1 MVIKKNGGKVIASGG
16 FGCVFKPALL
26 CKNTTK
32 RDKNKVTKLMKTKH
46 AISEYNEINLIK
58 NSISNIPN
66 YEHYFL
72 VNNFTICEPA
82 PLTKEDLD
90 NYGKKCTA
98 LPKSEITKDN
108 INNSLDKMLALNM
121 PNGGIAIDDFM
132 ENNNSYYNLVK
143 VNNCLIDLLKFG
155 IIPMNKKDIYHC
167 DIKDSNILVESNNNK
182 LITRLIDWGLTTKY
196 IPHKDQ
202 TFPSS
207 WQNRPL
213 QYNSP
218 FSLILFTDLFIEK
231 YTKYIKKGGI
241 IDHIHLKPFIID
253 YIFLWIKERGPGH
266 YKFINKIMN
275 ILFGN
280 ELNNIEEPMKVTLI
294 ENEFTMIYISNYLIQ
309 ILIHF
314 THFRKD
320 GSLNLRIYL
329 DNVFIKIVDVWGLVS
344 SYIPFLEILHENYR
358 SLDTNQLAIFNE
370 LKKIFIKYLYEPRI
384 EAIPIVSLTKDLKK
398 LNHYFEMKTTNTNSK
413 ISSSLKTLTLNT
425 RQLSLNKKTKKRS
438 YSSKSKSKNH
448 SSTQKI
454 V

>member
-32 RDKNKVTKLMKTKH
+32 REKNKVTKLMKTKH

-58 NSISNIPN
+58 NSISKIPN
-66 YEHYFL
+66 YEDYFL

-90 NYGKKCTA
+90 NYNKKCTA
-98 LPKSEITKDN
+98 LPKSDITKEN
-108 INNSLDKMLALNM
+108 INASLDKMLALNM
-121 PNGGIAIDDFM
+121 PNGGIAIDDYM
-132 ENNNSYYNLVK
+132 ENDNSYYNLVK
-143 VNNCLIDLLKFG
+143 INNCLMSLLKLG
-155 IIPMNKKDIYHC
+155 VVPMNKEHIFHC
-167 DIKDSNILVESNNNK
+167 DIKDSNILVESDSNTLK
-182 LITRLIDWGLTTKY
+182 TRLIDWGLATKY
-196 IPHKDQ
+196 IPYTDQ
-202 TFPSS
+202 SFPST
-207 WQNRPL
+207 WKNRPL

-241 IDHIHLKPFIID
+241 LDDIHLKPFVID

-266 YKFINKIMN
+266 YKFLNKIMN

-280 ELNNIEEPMKVTLI
+280 ELNNIKEPMKNTLI

-329 DNVFIKIVDVWGLVS
+329 DNVFKLTDFNVLTNKDIIIIDDVLTTGA
-344 SYIPFLEILHENYR
+344 
-358 SLDTNQLAIFNE
+358 T
-370 LKKIFIKYLYEPRI
+370 I
-384 EAIPIVSLTKDLKK
+384 EAAYHCLLKANPK
-398 LNHYFEMKTTNTNSK
+398 S
-413 ISSSLKTLTLNT
+413 ISMVTAAYTLD
-425 RQLSLNKKTKKRS
+425 
-438 YSSKSKSKNH
+438 
-448 SSTQKI
+448 
-454 V
+454 

>member
-16 FGCVFKPALL
+16 FGCVFNPALL

-66 YEHYFL
+66 YEDYFL

-90 NYGKKCTA
+90 NYSKKCTA
-98 LPKSEITKDN
+98 LPKSEILKDN
-108 INNSLDKMLALNM
+108 INNSLDKILALNM

-132 ENNNSYYNLVK
+132 KNNNSYYNLVK
-143 VNNCLIDLLKFG
+143 INNCLINLLKFG
-155 IIPMNKKDIYHC
+155 VIPMNKLYIFHC
-167 DIKDSNILVESNNNK
+167 DIKDSNILIESNNNK
-182 LITRLIDWGLTTKY
+182 FKTRLIDWGLTTKY
-196 IPHKDQ
+196 VPNTDQ

-207 WQNRPL
+207 WKNRPL

-218 FSLILFTDLFIEK
+218 FSLILFTDVFIEK
-231 YTKYIKKGGI
+231 YTKYCKKGGI
-241 IDHIHLKPFIID
+241 IDHIHLKPFVID

-329 DNVFIKIVDVWGLVS
+329 DNVFIKIVDIWGLIS
-344 SYIPFLEILHENYR
+344 SYMPFLEILHENYR
-358 SLDTNQLAIFNE
+358 FLDTNQLSIFNE
-370 LKKIFIKYLYEPRI
+370 LKKIFIKYLYDPRI
-384 EAIPIVSLTKDLKK
+384 DPISIPSLTKDLKK
-398 LNHYFEMKTTNTNSK
+398 LNHYFEIKTTNTNSK

-425 RQLSLNKKTKKRS
+425 RQLSLNKKTKKKS
-438 YSSKSKSKNH
+438 YSSKSKNH

-454 V
+454 I